1 MSALTDAELADI
13 RADVAEVACDQ
24 PCTLY
29 RKGARVPTAQGGNSA
44 AYVALSNPGLL
55 AGMRMPTAGQLTNY
69 QYLVGSKAAWQLHFP
84 YGTDVREND
93 HASIAGETL
102 EVVKLLQPSSYS
114 TLTNVLAVEIK
125 GGA

>member
-1 MSALTDAELADI
+1 MAALTDAELADL
-13 RADVAEVACDQ
+13 RADAQAAACDQ

-44 AYVALSNPGLL
+44 GYSALSTPGLL
-55 AGMRMPTAGQLTNY
+55 AGMRIPTAGQLQNWGY
-69 QYLVGSKAAWQLHFP
+69 IIASKSSWLLHFP

-93 HASIAGETL
+93 HAVIAGQTL
-102 EVVKLLQPSSYS
+102 NVVKLLQPSSYS

-125 GGA
+125 GGI

>member
-1 MSALTDAELADI
+1 MTALTDAELADL
-13 RADVAEVACDQ
+13 RADAQAVACDQ

-44 AYVALSNPGLL
+44 GYSALSTPGLL
-55 AGMRMPTAGQLTNY
+55 AGMRIPTAGQLTNY
-69 QYLVGSKAAWQLHFP
+69 GYLVGSKAAWLLHFP

-93 HASIAGETL
+93 HAVIAGQTL

-114 TLTNVLAVEIK
+114 AFVNALAVEIK